1 MGAWLKLRSL
11 VPDRFIPATLN
22 AGHCIPTIVQALVFI
37 RLVQVDPG
45 LLCACIIAAVV
56 GSLVGSWAV
65 LRVSVRI
72 VQGTVGKA
80 SFDDGKLVGLITI
93 NPGWRQIPHVCT
105 IAYGPNVVAPL
116 PFTIDTIAGIYL
128 KELDA
133 HNSDSEDGITR
144 KFSGM
149 VMLPILWNGI
159 PSLIWPSTI
168 GAVG

>member
-1 MGAWLKLRSL
+1 VIINGNYMSFVDLVVNFDGLQLSAVKSLNYKDNLGRSY
-11 VPDRFIPATLN
+11 
-22 AGHCIPTIVQALVFI
+22 
-37 RLVQVDPG
+37 
-45 LLCACIIAAVV
+45 
-56 GSLVGSWAV
+56 
-65 LRVSVRI
+65 VR
-72 VQGTVGKA
+72 GTSPLPLGFTTGKYEA
-80 SFDDGKLVGLITI
+80 SFDIELYLPSVGLITI

-133 HNSDSEDGITR
+133 PNSDSEDGITR

>member
-1 MGAWLKLRSL
+1 MIINGNYMSFVDL
-11 VPDRFIPATLN
+11 VVNFD
-22 AGHCIPTIVQALVFI
+22 
-37 RLVQVDPG
+37 G
-45 LLCACIIAAVV
+45 LQLSAVKSINYKDNL
-56 GSLVGSWAV
+56 GRAY
-65 LRVSVRI
+65 VR
-72 VQGTVGKA
+72 GTSPLPLGFTTGKYEA
-80 SFDDGKLVGLITI
+80 SFDIELYLPSVGLITI

-133 HNSDSEDGITR
+133 PNSDSEDGITR

>member
-1 MGAWLKLRSL
+1 MIINGNYMSFVDL
-11 VPDRFIPATLN
+11 VVNLD
-22 AGHCIPTIVQALVFI
+22 
-37 RLVQVDPG
+37 G
-45 LLCACIIAAVV
+45 LQLSAVKSINYKYNL
-56 GSLVGSWAV
+56 GRAY
-65 LRVSVRI
+65 VR
-72 VQGTVGKA
+72 GTSPLPLGFTTGKYEA
-80 SFDDGKLVGLITI
+80 SFDIELYLPSVGLITI

-133 HNSDSEDGITR
+133 PNSDSEDGITR